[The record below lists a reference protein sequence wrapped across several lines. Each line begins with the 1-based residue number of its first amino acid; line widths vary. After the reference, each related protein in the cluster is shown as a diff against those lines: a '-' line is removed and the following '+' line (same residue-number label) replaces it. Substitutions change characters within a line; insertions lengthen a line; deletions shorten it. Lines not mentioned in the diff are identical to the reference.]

1 MYIKLERI
9 SELGKAFFI
18 RNNIKQAAQNNMV
31 ITEQELA
38 TLEVQA
44 GTVLYSVNE
53 SELITVEAPPAPVT
67 PVVTSTT
74 KVVRTSK
81 TK

>member
-9 SELGKAFFI
+9 SEPGKAFI
-18 RNNIKQAAQNNMV
+18 VRNNIKQAAQNNMV

-53 SELITVEAPPAPVT
+53 SELITVEAPPAPVV

>member
-9 SELGKAFFI
+9 SEPGKAFII
-18 RNNIKQAAQNNMV
+18 RNNIKQVAQNNMV

-44 GTVLYSVNE
+44 GTVLYSIDE
-53 SELITVEAPPAPVT
+53 SKLVTVEAPPAPVA

-74 KVVRTSK
+74 KVVKTSK
-81 TK
+81 TQ

>member
-9 SELGKAFFI
+9 SEPGKAFI
-18 RNNIKQAAQNNMV
+18 VRNNIKQAAQNNMV

-44 GTVLYSVNE
+44 GTVLYSINE
-53 SELITVEAPPAPVT
+53 SELITVEAPPAPVA

-74 KVVRTSK
+74 KVVRASK

>member
-9 SELGKAFFI
+9 SELGKAFII